1 MAIQATD
8 KKVFAMPPEGWQ
20 KITIKEAQRVP
31 GFGGKGWQ
39 LLVVFVGTDDK
50 GEARDFKR
58 WIPIPDGSVVNSGH
72 IYLRFGAA
80 LAGKELLAEGEVF
93 DDDDLTS
100 MIGKSVRAEI
110 VHTVKGQKSAN
121 VGAPDWKFNNFQPIP
136 AAPISEGEA
145 TEIKQAMYVLWPGTS
160 DAEKGLRLGEGRKLV
175 TTALGRECKV
185 AELKPAEA
193 KLVWRA
199 LNDAATAAGKP
210 PFRTI
215 VEDVAPVAATEDE
228 V

>member
-58 WIPIPDGSVVNSGH
+58 WIPIPDGSTVNSGH

-80 LAGKELLAEGEVF
+80 LAGKELFAEGEVF
-93 DDDDLTS
+93 NDDDLTS
-100 MIGKSVRAEI
+100 MIGKSVNAEI
-110 VHTVKGQKSAN
+110 VHTVKGEKSAN
-121 VGAPDWKFNNFQPIP
+121 RGAPDWKFNNFKPVP
-136 AAPISEGEA
+136 AAPIAEA
-145 TEIKQAMYVLWPGTS
+145 EANEIKQAMYVLWPGQA
-160 DAEKGLRLGEGRKLV
+160 DDEKGRRLAEGRKLV
-175 TTALGRECKV
+175 ASALGRECKV
-185 AELKPAEA
+185 AELKPNEA

-199 LNDAATAAGKP
+199 LNDAAVAAGKP

-215 VEDVAPVAATEDE
+215 VDDAAPVAVAEDE